1 MRTAW
6 ILLSGRM
13 NRLASA
19 AIVLVLACVPSGN
32 TTPPEQPPR
41 PSVPATG
48 MSAAEVAI
56 FGAINAE
63 RARHGLRP
71 VAWNARLGEAA
82 SVQSRNMARLRRMAH
97 NLPETATPT
106 LVARVRAAGYEYRR
120 ISENIA
126 FGQRDAETV
135 VQSWMNSPGHRA
147 NILDPNV
154 SETGV
159 GVTRVE
165 GGPLYFCQ
173 VFGARL

>member
-1 MRTAW
+1 
-6 ILLSGRM
+6 M

-19 AIVLVLACVPSGN
+19 AVVLVLACVPSGN
-32 TTPPEQPPR
+32 TTPPLQPP

-48 MSAAEVAI
+48 MSSAEVAI

-82 SVQSRNMARLRRMAH
+82 SVQSRNMAALRRMAH

-106 LVARVRAAGYEYRR
+106 LVARVRAAGYEFRR
-120 ISENIA
+120 VSENIA

-159 GVTRVE
+159 GVTRVG

-173 VFGARL
+173 VFGERL